1 MRSLCHGHDW
11 RLSPTEAVG
20 MIDLR
25 SVLELLR
32 ELLHA
37 ALVALNP
44 GETDG

>member
-1 MRSLCHGHDW
+1 
-11 RLSPTEAVG
+11 